1 MQKLLKVLVVED
13 NPAIQGIHKAML
25 TALNCQTEVASN
37 AKEALEMV
45 SNDHDMILLDIGL
58 PDRSGVEVALEI
70 RSRET
75 NKRTLIVAVSS
86 FAEGD
91 ATKSCLLE
99 AGIDQV
105 VRKPLAFEKLEQLL
119 DLSCA

>member
-1 MQKLLKVLVVED
+1 MLMQKLLKVLVVED

-58 PDRSGVEVALEI
+58 PDRSGCSELI
-70 RSRET
+70 CGGRCDKKLSFGSRDRSGC
-75 NKRTLIVAVSS
+75 S
-86 FAEGD
+86 
-91 ATKSCLLE
+91 
-99 AGIDQV
+99 
-105 VRKPLAFEKLEQLL
+105 
-119 DLSCA
+119 